1 MQNTRVYVP
10 RDDDYIIIMFSKGLG
25 LLPGLEYSVPI
36 ILTGGNTS
44 NNSDEK
50 NHFGRTEHEN
60 ISALLLL
67 LSSGQSIPACN
78 ANALLLYSGEN
89 ENYPVIS

>member
-10 RDDDYIIIMFSKGLG
+10 RDDDYIIIMFSKGLA

-50 NHFGRTEHEN
+50 NHFGRTEREN
-60 ISALLLL
+60 ISALL
-67 LSSGQSIPACN
+67 SGLDSPFLHATLMLFYYIPAR
-78 ANALLLYSGEN
+78 
-89 ENYPVIS
+89 IIR